1 MSSVDQIVQ
10 GSRQMQANVWARGRC
25 ARAFTLVEVIAVMVV
40 LAILAGVA
48 IPRFFDYSDKARTS
62 ATQGTLGGVRG
73 GLANFFANE
82 MVVNGAGL
90 YPTLAELTTL
100 GTVMQEALPNNPY
113 NDRSTVEA
121 VPTLADANSR
131 VNTGVTGWRYYVDN
145 TATPPIAIF
154 YANTNDTTTAPDGS
168 GGFLDAH
175 EL

>member
-1 MSSVDQIVQ
+1 M
-10 GSRQMQANVWARGRC
+10 
-25 ARAFTLVEVIAVMVV
+25 L
-40 LAILAGVA
+40 L
-48 IPRFFDYSDKARTS
+48 
-62 ATQGTLGGVRG
+62 QGTLGGVRS
-73 GLANFFANE
+73 GLANHFANE
-82 MVVNGAGL
+82 MITNGVGA
-90 YPTLAELTTL
+90 YPTLGELNTV
-100 GTVMQEALPNNPY
+100 GTVMQEVIPANPY

-145 TATPPIAIF
+145 AATPPIAIF

>member
-1 MSSVDQIVQ
+1 
-10 GSRQMQANVWARGRC
+10 MQANVWARGRC

-40 LAILAGVA
+40 LAIMAGVA
-48 IPRFFDYSDKARTS
+48 IPRFFDYSDRARTS
-62 ATQGTLGGVRG
+62 AVQGTLGGVRS

-113 NDRSTVEA
+113 NDRSTVETVA
-121 VPTLADANSR
+121 LLADANAR

-154 YANTNDTTTAPDGS
+154 YANTNDTTTAPDGA

>member
-1 MSSVDQIVQ
+1 
-10 GSRQMQANVWARGRC
+10 MQANVWARGRC

-48 IPRFFDYSDKARTS
+48 IPRFFDYSDQARTS
-62 ATQGTLGGVRG
+62 ALQGTLGGVRG

-113 NDRSTVEA
+113 NDRATVEA